1 MFRTL
6 FSSITLFVLTI
17 INMDLLNVNASSS
30 SCVCTTVPCPVN
42 GYNYLTSGG
51 GAIGKYYY
59 VTHNG
64 APVVTSASITISKT
78 NLDTGTDTTS
88 CTQDYA
94 RMLDDDGVQNC
105 DAGHIL
111 ANRLGGLGNQPINIF
126 PQESSINRGSWEQ
139 FEGAIYDC
147 IQGGA
152 SSAALSWKFIYESSS
167 HTKPY
172 QVTYSVSYTGGTCSS
187 ISTTFNN
194 YVTTSKTKVKD
205 ENTIYVFA
213 YSWTPGFC
221 YTTNPS
227 YPGCVDPN
235 PYWTENFTVHGLWP
249 QYTTTG
255 YPSYCSTETFDTD
268 VPLDIGWDTMIT
280 YYPDVKYEE
289 TDPDYDSF
297 WEHEWDKHGTCSGL
311 SQYDYFQQAIL
322 LAETFTTPEVLHK
335 YINTT
340 NSLSASDL
348 RNAFG
353 GSTYTALQCSNT
365 NILTGVYTCWSHSP
379 VLQIECPKS
388 VQSEDTCSGE
398 YLTIVHL

>member
-1 MFRTL
+1 MFRKLVSNLTL
-6 FSSITLFVLTI
+6 FITIMNIKNLI
-17 INMDLLNVNASSS
+17 INASSS
-30 SCVCTTVPCPVN
+30 ACVCTTVPCPVN

-51 GAIGKYYY
+51 GAVGKYYY
-59 VTHNG
+59 STHNG
-64 APVVTSASITISKT
+64 QPVVTSASITITSES
-78 NLDTGTDTTS
+78 LDTGTDTTS

-139 FEGAIYDC
+139 FEGTIYDC

-152 SSAALSWKFIYESSS
+152 SSASLSWQFIYESTS

-172 QVTYSVSYTGGTCSS
+172 QVTYSVSYIGGSCSFTS
-187 ISTTFNN
+187 NTFNN
-194 YVTTSKTKVKD
+194 YVTTTNMVKN
-205 ENTIYVFA
+205 ENIIYVFA

-235 PYWTENFTVHGLWP
+235 PYWTANFTIHGLWP
-249 QYTTTG
+249 QYDTTG
-255 YPSYCSTETFDTD
+255 YPSYCSTESFDPD
-268 VPLDIGWDTMIT
+268 VPIEIGWDTMIT
-280 YYPDVKYEE
+280 YYPDVKYAES
-289 TDPDYDSF
+289 DPDYDSF
-297 WEHEWDKHGTCSGL
+297 WEHEWDKHGTCSQL

-322 LAETFTTPEVLHK
+322 LAETFVTPEILYK

-340 NSLSASDL
+340 DSLSTSDL
-348 RNAFG
+348 RNALG
-353 GSTYTALQCSNT
+353 GSTYAALQCSNT

-379 VLQIECPKS
+379 VLQIECPQS
-388 VQSEDTCSGE
+388 VQSEDTCSSE
-398 YLTIVHL
+398 YLNIVAL

>member
-1 MFRTL
+1 MFRKLVYRVSL
-6 FSSITLFVLTI
+6 FLF
-17 INMDLLNVNASSS
+17 INSKFYINASSS
-30 SCVCTTVPCPVN
+30 SCVCTTVPCPAN

-64 APVVTSASITISKT
+64 VPVVTSASITISSAS
-78 NLDTGTDTTS
+78 LDTGTDTTS

-126 PQESSINRGSWEQ
+126 PQDSSINRGTWAQ
-139 FEGAIYDC
+139 FEDNIYDC
-147 IQGGA
+147 IQEGA
-152 SSAALSWKFIYESSS
+152 TSAELSWKFIYESTS

-172 QVTYSVSYTGGTCSS
+172 QVTYSVSYKGGSCSFT
-187 ISTTFNN
+187 STTFNN
-194 YVTTSKTKVKD
+194 YVTTSSSKVKD
-205 ENTIYVFA
+205 EITIYVFA

-227 YPGCVDPN
+227 YPGCVDPK

-249 QYTTTG
+249 QYDTTG
-255 YPSYCSTETFDTD
+255 YPSYCSTESFDPD
-268 VPLDIGWDTMIT
+268 VPMEIGWDTMIT
-280 YYPDVKYEE
+280 YYPDVKYQE
-289 TDPDYDSF
+289 TSPDYDSF

-322 LAETFTTPEVLHK
+322 LAETFVTPEVLHK

-340 NSLSASDL
+340 NSLSASTL
-348 RNAFG
+348 RDSFG
-353 GSTYTALQCSNT
+353 GSAYTALQCSNT

-379 VLQIECPKS
+379 VLQIECPES
-388 VQSEDTCSGE
+388 VQSEDTCSADN
-398 YLTIVHL
+398 LTIINL

>member
-1 MFRTL
+1 MFRKLVYNLTL
-6 FSSITLFVLTI
+6 FLAAIEFISVNSIV
-17 INMDLLNVNASSS
+17 SSS

-64 APVVTSASITISKT
+64 NLVVTSASITISEA

-126 PQESSINRGSWEQ
+126 PQDSSINRGTWAQ
-139 FEGAIYDC
+139 FEDNIYDC
-147 IQGGA
+147 IQEGA
-152 SSAALSWKFIYESSS
+152 TSAELSWKFIYESTS

-172 QVTYSVSYTGGTCSS
+172 QVMYSVSYIGGSCSS

-194 YVTTSKTKVKD
+194 YVTTSTSKVKD
-205 ENTIYVFA
+205 ESTIYVFA

-227 YPGCVDPN
+227 YPGCVDPD
-235 PYWTENFTVHGLWP
+235 PYWNENFTVHGLWP
-249 QYTTTG
+249 QYDTTG
-255 YPSYCSTETFDTD
+255 YPSYCSTESFDPD
-268 VPLDIGWDTMIT
+268 VPLEIGWDTMIT
-280 YYPDVKYEE
+280 YYPDVKYAES
-289 TDPDYDSF
+289 DPDYDSF

-322 LAETFTTPEVLHK
+322 LTETFATPEVLHK

-340 NSLSASDL
+340 DSLSTSDL

-379 VLQIECPKS
+379 VLQIECPES
-388 VQSEDTCSGE
+388 VQSEATCSAE
-398 YLTIVHL
+398 YVTIVHL

>member
-1 MFRTL
+1 MFRKL
-6 FSSITLFVLTI
+6 VYNITLFLAAI
-17 INMDLLNVNASSS
+17 EFISVNSIVTSS

-59 VTHNG
+59 STHNG
-64 APVVTSASITISKT
+64 QPVVTSAYITITSAS
-78 NLDTGTDTTS
+78 LDTGTDTTS

-126 PQESSINRGSWEQ
+126 PQDSSINRGTWAQ
-139 FEGAIYDC
+139 FEDNIYDC
-147 IQGGA
+147 IQEGA
-152 SSAALSWKFIYESSS
+152 TSAELSWKFIYESTS

-172 QVTYSVSYTGGTCSS
+172 QVTYSVSYIGSSCSS

-194 YVTTSKTKVKD
+194 YVTTSSSKVKD
-205 ENTIYVFA
+205 ETTIYVFA

-255 YPSYCSTETFDTD
+255 YPSYCSAENFDQD
-268 VPLDIGWDTMIT
+268 VPIEIGWDTMIT
-280 YYPDVKYEE
+280 YYPDVKYAES
-289 TDPDYDSF
+289 DPDYDSF
-297 WEHEWDKHGTCSGL
+297 WEHEWDKHGTCSQL

-322 LAETFTTPEVLHK
+322 LAETFVTPEVLHK

-340 NSLSASDL
+340 DSLSTSDL

-353 GSTYTALQCSNT
+353 GSTYTALQCTNT

-379 VLQIECPKS
+379 VLQIECPES

-398 YLTIVHL
+398 YLTIYL

>member
-1 MFRTL
+1 M
-6 FSSITLFVLTI
+6 
-17 INMDLLNVNASSS
+17 
-30 SCVCTTVPCPVN
+30 
-42 GYNYLTSGG
+42 
-51 GAIGKYYY
+51 KE
-59 VTHNG
+59 
-64 APVVTSASITISKT
+64 VVTGSYIYIFIFNKILKAYR
-78 NLDTGTDTTS
+78 TS
-88 CTQDYA
+88 FF
-94 RMLDDDGVQNC
+94 GFV
-105 DAGHIL
+105 
-111 ANRLGGLGNQPINIF
+111 
-126 PQESSINRGSWEQ
+126 
-139 FEGAIYDC
+139 EGAIYDC

-152 SSAALSWKFIYESSS
+152 SSASLSWKFIYESSS
-167 HTKPY
+167 NTKPY

-194 YVTTSKTKVKD
+194 YVTTSKSKVKD
-205 ENTIYVFA
+205 ENIIYVFA

-235 PYWTENFTVHGLWP
+235 PYWTENFTIHGLWP

>member
-1 MFRTL
+1 MFRKLLSNLTL
-6 FSSITLFVLTI
+6 FFAIMNLKV
-17 INMDLLNVNASSS
+17 LNVNASSS

-64 APVVTSASITISKT
+64 APVVTSASITITAS

-152 SSAALSWKFIYESSS
+152 SSASLSWKFIYESSS
-167 HTKPY
+167 NTKPY

-194 YVTTSKTKVKD
+194 YVTTSKSKVKD
-205 ENTIYVFA
+205 ENIIYVFA

-235 PYWTENFTVHGLWP
+235 PYWTENFTIHGLWP

-280 YYPDVKYEE
+280 YYPYVKYEE
-289 TDPDYDSF
+289 
-297 WEHEWDKHGTCSGL
+297 
-311 SQYDYFQQAIL
+311 
-322 LAETFTTPEVLHK
+322 
-335 YINTT
+335 
-340 NSLSASDL
+340 
-348 RNAFG
+348 
-353 GSTYTALQCSNT
+353 
-365 NILTGVYTCWSHSP
+365 
-379 VLQIECPKS
+379 
-388 VQSEDTCSGE
+388 
-398 YLTIVHL
+398 

>member
-1 MFRTL
+1 MFRKLLSNLTL
-6 FSSITLFVLTI
+6 FFAIMNLKV
-17 INMDLLNVNASSS
+17 LNVNASSS

-64 APVVTSASITISKT
+64 APVVTSASITITAS

-152 SSAALSWKFIYESSS
+152 SSASLSWKFIYESSS
-167 HTKPY
+167 NTKPY

-194 YVTTSKTKVKD
+194 YVTTSKSKVKD
-205 ENTIYVFA
+205 ENIIYVFA

-235 PYWTENFTVHGLWP
+235 PYWTENFTIHGLWP